1 MKNKNLQSEKS
12 KRSFIKKTSTIAS
25 GLLAVPL
32 SIEGMTNVYGNK
44 KLKLSMS

>member
-12 KRSFIKKTSTIAS
+12 RRSFIKKTSTIAC

-32 SIEGMTNVYGNK
+32 PIKVMANVYGNN
-44 KLKLSMS
+44 KLNSGLI